1 MKKRLERERICGLPI
16 LGGAGRNRAKNGVE
30 IDQRLIGRR
39 RASFSGDERSFSKAE
54 VISVKHYGKGMEG
67 RY

>member
-1 MKKRLERERICGLPI
+1 MKKRLERERICGLSI

-39 RASFSGDERSFSKAE
+39 RTSFSRDERSFSKAE
-54 VISVKHYGKGMEG
+54 VSSIKHYGKGMEG
-67 RY
+67 SH